1 MNSLFIDLILC
12 AIAYVILIY
21 FIATMVKARSQKG
34 KDNNDDGDG
43 GIENLTPPTIDLP
56 PGIIWPKDAPKKK
69 STDMVDV

>member
-1 MNSLFIDLILC
+1 MNSLFVDLVLC

-21 FIATMVKARSQKG
+21 FIATMAKARFQKG

-56 PGIIWPKDAPKKK
+56 PGIIWPKDKTKKK
-69 STDMVDV
+69 PVEPVDI